1 MIIKK
6 IIVHN
11 LSGDLNR
18 PPTQTY
24 APEEFATK
32 LNDGS
37 FSEIFEKEKEK
48 YKHEEEDAR
57 SEHTPLDGLHLIGWD
72 ICTRCPLRA
81 DLQRQEGKA

>member
-1 MIIKK
+1 MTIKK
-6 IIVHN
+6 IIIHN
-11 LSGDLNR
+11 MGNPNY

-24 APEEFATK
+24 TPEELVTK

>member
-1 MIIKK
+1 MTIRK
-6 IIVHN
+6 IIIHN
-11 LSGDLNR
+11 LGNPNR

-24 APEEFATK
+24 TPEEFVAK

-48 YKHEEEDAR
+48 YKHEEEDDR

>member
-1 MIIKK
+1 MIVKK

-11 LSGDLNR
+11 LSNTNH
-18 PPTQTY
+18 PPIQTY
-24 APEEFATK
+24 TPEEFVAK

-37 FSEIFEKEKEK
+37 FEEIFNKEKEK

-57 SEHTPLDGLHLIGWD
+57 SERASLDGLHLIGWD

>member
-11 LSGDLNR
+11 LSGDLSH

-24 APEEFATK
+24 TPEEFVAK

-37 FSEIFEKEKEK
+37 FEEIFNKEKEK
-48 YKHEEEDAR
+48 YKHEEDTG
-57 SEHTPLDGLHLIGWD
+57 SKHTQMDGLHLIGWD
-72 ICTRCPLRA
+72 VCTRCPLRQHI
-81 DLQRQEGKA
+81 QR